1 MKKVKLVIAACTVV
15 LGASAFAQHH
25 HATEL
30 SSSQQA
36 YVETMD
42 KMHEPMMMGM
52 MDPDPDVAFIKGM
65 IPHHQGAIDMARVVL
80 EYGQDPEVRQLA
92 ENIIQAQE
100 GEIEWMNKWLEERAK
115 KQ

>member
-1 MKKVKLVIAACTVV
+1 MKKVKLVIATFAAI
-15 LGASAFAQHH
+15 LAMPAFAQHH
-25 HATEL
+25 HGAEL
-30 SSSQQA
+30 SASQQA

-65 IPHHQGAIDMARVVL
+65 IPHHQGAIDMARVVI